1 MPGCERATLLEKV
14 LQAERV
20 KKSKLDPSQTAL
32 RLTFEHQTNE
42 TKKATQLNLKKA
54 VNVSRYHKETLKRKK
69 KLSNEPQKS

>member
-42 TKKATQLNLKKA
+42 TKKSTQRNLK
-54 VNVSRYHKETLKRKK
+54 NISRYHKETLKRKK